1 MIGRER
7 EDNLSWACNK
17 MVTSL
22 LVLDSTKN
30 AKEVDQHHMVS
41 ELRPII
47 EAVDLMTILRDAGE
61 WKDVVEIHAEV
72 GIDVVNK
79 GLNILF
85 GGLVEGNDSKGRAMA
100 AKGLEDRLI
109 VFNHLL
115 AVAQCG
121 NDNVGTSREETL
133 DRLSLC

>member
-47 EAVDLMTILRDAGE
+47 EAIDLMTILRDAGK
-61 WKDVVEIHAEV
+61 WKDVVEIHAKV
-72 GIDVVNK
+72 GVDVVNK

-85 GGLVEGNDSKGRAMA
+85 GGLVEGNDSKGRATA

-109 VFNHLL
+109 VFNCLL
-115 AVAQCG
+115 AVA
-121 NDNVGTSREETL
+121 
-133 DRLSLC
+133 